1 MMIQQP
7 ILWATLC
14 FIGGIL
20 LGHYVPSWIYLFF
33 STATLLL
40 LTILRHRKHTFMLL
54 AMAFWFAL
62 GGARTNLPLSHTSMQ
77 TIKERTG
84 PVREKII
91 ARLTE
96 SGINDESISLSS
108 ALLTGDKDLL
118 GKDMRKAYS
127 RAGASHLL
135 ALSGMHL
142 GIIYGLIYM
151 LLLRWMRFSRWKW
164 HMLPIVLLCLW
175 GYALVAGLPFSLL
188 RATIM
193 LSVFT
198 IGTLAQYRQPSL
210 HTLSL
215 SALCILLISPMA
227 LFDIGFQL
235 SFTAVFFIIVLYPT
249 LNVFFKE
256 KRLQWIWE
264 MLGVSFAAQL
274 GTAPL
279 CMYYFHILPYT
290 GFILSLFVVP
300 ITMVIIYMGMITL
313 ICPWQG
319 FGFIL
324 EYCIKAQVWC
334 VNIWGNIPYTVVE
347 NLHPKWW
354 QVCILYVLFL
364 VFSLRIKAKT
374 RQLFLLK
381 HQ

>member
-1 MMIQQP
+1 
-7 ILWATLC
+7 
-14 FIGGIL
+14 
-20 LGHYVPSWIYLFF
+20 
-33 STATLLL
+33 
-40 LTILRHRKHTFMLL
+40 
-54 AMAFWFAL
+54 
-62 GGARTNLPLSHTSMQ
+62 
-77 TIKERTG
+77 
-84 PVREKII
+84 
-91 ARLTE
+91 
-96 SGINDESISLSS
+96 
-108 ALLTGDKDLL
+108 
-118 GKDMRKAYS
+118 
-127 RAGASHLL
+127 
-135 ALSGMHL
+135 
-142 GIIYGLIYM
+142 
-151 LLLRWMRFSRWKW
+151 
-164 HMLPIVLLCLW
+164 
-175 GYALVAGLPFSLL
+175 
-188 RATIM
+188 
-193 LSVFT
+193 
-198 IGTLAQYRQPSL
+198 
-210 HTLSL
+210 
-215 SALCILLISPMA
+215 
-227 LFDIGFQL
+227 
-235 SFTAVFFIIVLYPT
+235 
-249 LNVFFKE
+249 
-256 KRLQWIWE
+256 